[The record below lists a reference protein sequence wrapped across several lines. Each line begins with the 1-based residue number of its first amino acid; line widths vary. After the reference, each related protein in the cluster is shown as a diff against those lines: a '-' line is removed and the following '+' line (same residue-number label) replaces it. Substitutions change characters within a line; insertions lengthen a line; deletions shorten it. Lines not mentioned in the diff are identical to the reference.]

1 MVFFPI
7 SNPSIRWRNMVM
19 SVDKT
24 MLQRENQDAAQK
36 ELDNPK
42 NLNKRSEFQHRRFS
56 HSLGHDIF
64 RP

>member
-1 MVFFPI
+1 
-7 SNPSIRWRNMVM
+7 M

-42 NLNKRSEFQHRRFS
+42 NLNKRSEFHHRRFS
-56 HSLGHDIF
+56 HILGHDIF
-64 RP
+64 LP